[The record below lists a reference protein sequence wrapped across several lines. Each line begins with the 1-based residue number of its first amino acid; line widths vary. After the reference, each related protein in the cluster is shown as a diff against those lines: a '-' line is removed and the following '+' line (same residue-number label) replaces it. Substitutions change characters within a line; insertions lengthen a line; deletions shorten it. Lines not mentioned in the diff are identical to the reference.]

1 MTVIGFLLWNSLV
14 LIEKITLQVGFEP
27 RHRSF
32 LFFCNFG
39 IYLEEILCVC
49 WEGGGGGGG
58 GGWHASLMR
67 YEKLCM
73 DKKDPTMLT

>member
-1 MTVIGFLLWNSLV
+1 MC
-14 LIEKITLQVGFEP
+14 VGK
-27 RHRSF
+27 
-32 LFFCNFG
+32 
-39 IYLEEILCVC
+39 
-49 WEGGGGGGG
+49 GGGGGG